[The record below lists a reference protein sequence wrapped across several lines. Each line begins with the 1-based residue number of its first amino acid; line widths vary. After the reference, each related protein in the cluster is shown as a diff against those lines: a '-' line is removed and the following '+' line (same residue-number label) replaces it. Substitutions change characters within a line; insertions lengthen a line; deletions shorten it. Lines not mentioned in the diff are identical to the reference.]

1 LFCFFVGFFFVCF
14 FLCFL
19 IFFFI
24 GGATNSFFYFF
35 KRKLLLR
42 DAKETDREGEREGN
56 HRTTLGGKG
65 SSTQMATKR
74 KYIKMNSNIKCSS
87 CYGGFLKLVF
97 QSSSSSSSFLYSLF
111 FSQWRVDPKGGNSTK
126 L

>member
-1 LFCFFVGFFFVCF
+1 
-14 FLCFL
+14 LCFL

-24 GGATNSFFYFF
+24 GGATKSFFYFF

-65 SSTQMATKR
+65 FIYAIYSNGNQTKIYQNEF
-74 KYIKMNSNIKCSS
+74 KHKMQQLLWGIS
-87 CYGGFLKLVF
+87 
-97 QSSSSSSSFLYSLF
+97 
-111 FSQWRVDPKGGNSTK
+111 
-126 L
+126 

>member
-1 LFCFFVGFFFVCF
+1 MVPNSEKCIYFSFVLLFRWLFFFVCF

-24 GGATNSFFYFF
+24 GGATKSFFYFF

-65 SSTQMATKR
+65 FIYAIYSNGNQTKIYQNEF
-74 KYIKMNSNIKCSS
+74 KHKMQQLLWGIS
-87 CYGGFLKLVF
+87 
-97 QSSSSSSSFLYSLF
+97 
-111 FSQWRVDPKGGNSTK
+111 
-126 L
+126 